1 MQYTNFNQILCTGEW
16 SESGQCMIRG
26 GFFFF
31 SFLHQSFPGT
41 GNTYTYFL
49 LTFLKYSRSLLYSD
63 STTAQKIS
71 WNGWPDLQVTD
82 IIIIVIIYNSRQ
94 MWRGPYRYIYDQRR
108 YRVSFYLAA
117 TMRLSRAGPGSDFRH
132 EWHKL
137 KHQVPPRGGHS
148 EKKKKQQPSMFI
160 IICQCT
166 KNGKAVSEGGKKH
179 WGSGCSYC
187 DANVAAAQ
195 AHDFTWKQTKQQNG
209 GFRTRCL
216 ILIEREPKTTDH
228 FTASAHREPEGFK
241 LQPGW

>member
-82 IIIIVIIYNSRQ
+82 IIIIVVIYNSRQ

-117 TMRLSRAGPGSDFRH
+117 TMRLSRAGPGSDLRH

-137 KHQVPPRGGHS
+137 KHQVPPRGGHF
-148 EKKKKQQPSMFI
+148 EKKTTAIHVHHHMSMHKKWQGSFWR
-160 IICQCT
+160 
-166 KNGKAVSEGGKKH
+166 GKETLGVRVQLLWCKCRGGTGAWFHMKTDKTAE
-179 WGSGCSYC
+179 WRLPYTLPNT
-187 DANVAAAQ
+187 D
-195 AHDFTWKQTKQQNG
+195 WKGT
-209 GFRTRCL
+209 
-216 ILIEREPKTTDH
+216 
-228 FTASAHREPEGFK
+228 
-241 LQPGW
+241 

>member
-1 MQYTNFNQILCTGEW
+1 
-16 SESGQCMIRG
+16 
-26 GFFFF
+26 
-31 SFLHQSFPGT
+31 
-41 GNTYTYFL
+41 
-49 LTFLKYSRSLLYSD
+49 
-63 STTAQKIS
+63 
-71 WNGWPDLQVTD
+71 
-82 IIIIVIIYNSRQ
+82 

-117 TMRLSRAGPGSDFRH
+117 TTRLSRAGPGSDFRH

-166 KNGKAVSEGGKKH
+166 KNGKAVSEGGMKH

-187 DANVAAAQ
+187 DANVAVAQ

-216 ILIEREPKTTDH
+216 ILIKREPKTTDH

-241 LQPGW
+241 LKPGWYCHPLTSHIWPTQDSDVTWAALFTPHYSVTNLTTWWHKRGPSAPYNCILLSITVI